1 MTISKIFYLKF
12 RKNYAMQESWTD
24 TNTQMELALFDRP
37 FGEGEELES
46 TWWEELTKKVG
57 KREA

>member
-1 MTISKIFYLKF
+1 
-12 RKNYAMQESWTD
+12 MQELWTD

-37 FGEGEELES
+37 FGEGKEQQS

-57 KREA
+57 KREAWGKKRQGNRMKR